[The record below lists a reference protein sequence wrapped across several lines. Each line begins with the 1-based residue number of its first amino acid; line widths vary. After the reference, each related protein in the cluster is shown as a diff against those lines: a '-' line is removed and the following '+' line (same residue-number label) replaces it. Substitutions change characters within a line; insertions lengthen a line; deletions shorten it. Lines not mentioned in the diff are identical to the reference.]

1 MRPRAVSM
9 LGMATMMA
17 ERRGFASGIG
27 TPSVRPMSSLTL
39 NGEPIRYDLD
49 GDMPLLFA
57 LREASNLTGTK
68 YGCDDGSCHA
78 CTVIIDGKAERSCQ
92 WRLRELEGAVVT
104 TIEGLPANGH
114 AVQRAWEA
122 EMVSLC
128 GYCEPGLI
136 MAAVALLETNGD
148 PSDEDLASP
157 AWNELVY
164 EVYAELQGEDLVPVT
179 SLDQL
184 AAAGRRH
191 VILCSAASLCF
202 DIRPMILMKK

>member
-1 MRPRAVSM
+1 M

-27 TPSVRPMSSLTL
+27 TPSVRRMSSLTL

-148 PSDEDLASP
+148 PSDEDLAAIPNPCPCGIGHRARKAIKGAAAELRRQAAPPAPAAASP
-157 AWNELVY
+157 AESAQPLPESDNLVQQR
-164 EVYAELQGEDLVPVT
+164 V
-179 SLDQL
+179 
-184 AAAGRRH
+184 R
-191 VILCSAASLCF
+191 
-202 DIRPMILMKK
+202 

>member
-1 MRPRAVSM
+1 
-9 LGMATMMA
+9 
-17 ERRGFASGIG
+17 
-27 TPSVRPMSSLTL
+27 MSSLTL

-49 GDMPLLFA
+49 PDMPLLFA

-92 WRLRELEGAVVT
+92 WRLRELEGAVVM

-136 MAAVALLETNGD
+136 LAAVALLDANGD
-148 PSDEDLASP
+148 PSDEDLAAIPNPCPCGIGHRARLAIRS
-157 AWNELVY
+157 
-164 EVYAELQGEDLVPVT
+164 
-179 SLDQL
+179 
-184 AAAGRRH
+184 AAATLRSQAAP
-191 VILCSAASLCF
+191 SAPTAEPAADTAQPLPESDNLVQP
-202 DIRPMILMKK
+202 RVR